1 MACMSARPSW
11 RRLWQPHRAL
21 FWLML
26 AFNGLSSA
34 MAWYL
39 NLARPQGVLLV
50 LLTIMALG
58 NALMGM
64 WLLWRLWAESP
75 SETTQGDTH
84 VQVPADRQER

>member
-1 MACMSARPSW
+1 
-11 RRLWQPHRAL
+11 
-21 FWLML
+21 ML

-39 NLARPQGVLLV
+39 NLARPQGPLLV

-58 NALMGM
+58 NAFMGM
-64 WLLWRLWAESP
+64 WLLWRLWSETP
-75 SETTQGDTH
+75 SEPLQGDTH

>member
-1 MACMSARPSW
+1 
-11 RRLWQPHRAL
+11 
-21 FWLML
+21 ML

-39 NLARPQGVLLV
+39 NLARPTGLLLM
-50 LLTIMALG
+50 LLTLMALG

-64 WLLWRLWAESP
+64 WLLWRLW
-75 SETTQGDTH
+75 SETPVAFTEGDTH